1 MVTFIIGLAA
11 GVIVMTLPEPESALK
26 AEATRLERTMQTLAN
41 QAVMTG
47 SVHALDVEETGYTPV
62 RWQAG
67 EWLDLGGIH
76 ALPDDM
82 RLQLVP
88 DADARGRPD
97 PDAPVLIVFDP
108 AGVPAKGVLELFA
121 RFGSQQISAN
131 QTASRAV
138 QP

>member
-11 GVIVMTLPEPESALK
+11 GVIVMTLPEPESALES
-26 AEATRLERTMQTLAN
+26 EAARLEQTMQSLAN

-47 SVHALDVEETGYTPV
+47 AVHALDIDETGYTPV

-76 ALPDDM
+76 ALPEPM
-82 RLQLVP
+82 RLELVEEEN
-88 DADARGRPD
+88 ARGRPN

-108 AGVPAKGVLELFA
+108 AGVPAKGEVQLFA
-121 RFGSQQISAN
+121 RFGSRQISAN
-131 QTASRAV
+131 QTAAQAV